1 MTIPRR
7 LLAAPLALG
16 GALLLGACSDDD
28 NRVFAPPDPTATD
41 TVIGLASTTDE
52 VAEPFPIND
61 GALVF
66 DDTAEDTEPAAL
78 NP

>member
-1 MTIPRR
+1 MTIRRR
-7 LLAAPLALG
+7 LLTASLVLG
-16 GALLLGACSDDD
+16 GALLVGACSDDD
-28 NRVFAPPDPTATD
+28 NRVFGPPDPTATD
-41 TVIGLASTTDE
+41 TVIGLASQTDE

-61 GALVF
+61 GAFVF